1 MFFLS
6 SSMRDSR
13 PDFSLLMIDFRSW
26 LFILQMISW
35 SKCIRIFWKPC
46 VSFGYNLVGVCI
58 RSKALLYLV
67 NDFAPRR
74 IAHESHCLQ
83 IFLLTSS
90 SSSNEDFKCRVPLIF
105 HRNYRHSLVHDQHVP
120 SIMKRCNSLHS
131 FYALERALLFEGT

>member
-1 MFFLS
+1 MVK
-6 SSMRDSR
+6 MHG
-13 PDFSLLMIDFRSW
+13 
-26 LFILQMISW
+26 
-35 SKCIRIFWKPC
+35 IFWKPC

-74 IAHESHCLQ
+74 MAHESVCALS
-83 IFLLTSS
+83 IDFSFTSS

-120 SIMKRCNSLHS
+120 SIMKRCNSLQIS
-131 FYALERALLFEGT
+131 KDLVEGKRAKKH